1 MRDFTRKLLKYVFN
15 SPYFSDTIVDSLVFY
30 LQELDYLPVSA
41 LKKSTNLIDNS
52 SGIEKK
58 GEHVFKAKGC
68 TFCHRPD
75 FFFRDE
81 LMHRVDTI
89 SEISPWSFEGAVK
102 TPSLLNFDSNLVFH
116 DGRRWSEAI
125 LDHSGQ
131 ELKKEE
137 KISLKAYLDKI
148 SNVEKPYDQRHISE
162 LLLENLS
169 MLKVFHFKSSIPHKK
184 IIVQTVAHN
193 LASLV
198 NQLREPGSR
207 KWLADRISILKT
219 MTGENEQKLL
229 EFEKKNRNDF
239 LRLK

>member
-1 MRDFTRKLLKYVFN
+1 
-15 SPYFSDTIVDSLVFY
+15 
-30 LQELDYLPVSA
+30 
-41 LKKSTNLIDNS
+41 
-52 SGIEKK
+52 
-58 GEHVFKAKGC
+58 
-68 TFCHRPD
+68 
-75 FFFRDE
+75 
-81 LMHRVDTI
+81 MHRVDTI